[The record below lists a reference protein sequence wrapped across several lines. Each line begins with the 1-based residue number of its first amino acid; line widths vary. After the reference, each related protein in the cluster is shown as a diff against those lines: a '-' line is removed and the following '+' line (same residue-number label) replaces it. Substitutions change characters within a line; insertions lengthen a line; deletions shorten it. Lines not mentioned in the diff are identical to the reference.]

1 MINVGRKGMRE
12 QNARIAQQPIRDM
25 NPGADWPFGHLGN
38 ARWVAVTELKM
49 GRSHWM
55 KNELFYIQK
64 AYSNFV
70 CNILW
75 PTVHKISDMGREL
88 NKMDLTLRLGVVDYC
103 MRRYE
108 ARAWLN
114 LAKVQYAIGPH
125 LYFKLHSVSAD
136 VSFYKVDLWSG
147 IFEKRTNMSKTW
159 LRLKLPVLWW
169 LAQHYSHG

>member
-1 MINVGRKGMRE
+1 
-12 QNARIAQQPIRDM
+12 
-25 NPGADWPFGHLGN
+25 
-38 ARWVAVTELKM
+38 
-49 GRSHWM
+49 M

-108 ARAWLN
+108 ARA
-114 LAKVQYAIGPH
+114 
-125 LYFKLHSVSAD
+125 
-136 VSFYKVDLWSG
+136 
-147 IFEKRTNMSKTW
+147 
-159 LRLKLPVLWW
+159 
-169 LAQHYSHG
+169 